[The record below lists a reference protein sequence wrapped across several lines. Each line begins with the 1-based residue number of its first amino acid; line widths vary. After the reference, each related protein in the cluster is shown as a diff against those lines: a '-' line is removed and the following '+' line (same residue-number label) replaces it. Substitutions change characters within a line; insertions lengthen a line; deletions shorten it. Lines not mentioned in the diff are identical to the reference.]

1 MNTASIGVQVIKVHM
16 MSGLFLSTPSFGK
29 SGENAKRQLRIFLC
43 KRAEEYHVRV
53 RCTSDRVKNTRD
65 IDDGIIEMCKREGPV
80 LINAAKAFCYIYYS
94 ERRFIDDVIKEVE
107 DLFQYENYVE
117 FGSCYGD
124 WNWSDKENIQDKVW
138 QWDWL
143 TFYDERIDKKWKQ
156 EGHTIDG
163 SSGNW
168 Y

>member
-1 MNTASIGVQVIKVHM
+1 MFKYEHCFNWCPGYKGTYDEWVVFVHTLFRKVR
-16 MSGLFLSTPSFGK
+16 
-29 SGENAKRQLRIFLC
+29 GECRDAIEKILC

-80 LINAAKAFCYIYYS
+80 PINAAKAFCYIYYS

-124 WNWSDKENIQDKVW
+124 KITSRSFINMISKLEIDQIRNISKTKFDNEIGYHF
-138 QWDWL
+138 
-143 TFYDERIDKKWKQ
+143 TMRE
-156 EGHTIDG
+156 
-163 SSGNW
+163 
-168 Y
+168 